1 MALDKGQGRKEPGKP
16 VQFMKNLAFAFAA
29 QGISLLL
36 SVFMSLVVP
45 KILGVAAYG
54 YWQLFLFYTSYV
66 GFCHLG
72 LNDGIYL
79 RNGGRRFG
87 ELDAPLLGTQL
98 RLSAAGQF
106 VLGAAISLAAWFFVE
121 DSQRRLALVLA
132 AAYMVVYNAVGFL
145 GYAFQSTNHTRW
157 CSVSVMAD
165 KVFFLACVLLLAF
178 FRPSHFA
185 IFALLYVCGKL
196 VALVYCCLRGRKIV
210 FAPGVR
216 LRTALEEMKANIAAG
231 LPLMFAN
238 IASTLI
244 LGLGRF
250 TVDRR
255 WGIEAF
261 GKFSFSLSLTNFF
274 LLFISQVSMVLFPA
288 LRRAGPD
295 SLKKYYRMLRS
306 GLGILLPAVL
316 LAYIPMKYLLGLWL
330 PQYRESLL
338 YLALLLPLCTFDGKT
353 QLLCTTY
360 LKVLRKERL
369 LLRIN
374 LLACGVSAVL
384 SVMGAFLWN
393 NIYAVV
399 LSMVAAVAFRS
410 FLAEYFLYWIMKIPF
425 LKNILAEFFLA
436 AAFMALSWF
445 LDSWLALAGY
455 LILYLVYLLL
465 FRRQAGELAAF
476 AKQLLKGKK
485 APAQNHL
492 Q

>member
-1 MALDKGQGRKEPGKP
+1 MIRCLP
-16 VQFMKNLAFAFAA
+16 
-29 QGISLLL
+29 SYCTCLL
-36 SVFMSLVVP
+36 
-45 KILGVAAYG
+45 
-54 YWQLFLFYTSYV
+54 YTS
-66 GFCHLG
+66 
-72 LNDGIYL
+72 
-79 RNGGRRFG
+79 
-87 ELDAPLLGTQL
+87 
-98 RLSAAGQF
+98 
-106 VLGAAISLAAWFFVE
+106 
-121 DSQRRLALVLA
+121 
-132 AAYMVVYNAVGFL
+132 
-145 GYAFQSTNHTRW
+145 
-157 CSVSVMAD
+157 
-165 KVFFLACVLLLAF
+165 
-178 FRPSHFA
+178 
-185 IFALLYVCGKL
+185 
-196 VALVYCCLRGRKIV
+196 IV

-330 PQYRESLL
+330 PQYRESLR

-393 NIYAVV
+393 NIYAC
-399 LSMVAAVAFRS
+399 L
-410 FLAEYFLYWIMKIPF
+410 LYT
-425 LKNILAEFFLA
+425 
-436 AAFMALSWF
+436 S
-445 LDSWLALAGY
+445 SC
-455 LILYLVYLLL
+455 V
-465 FRRQAGELAAF
+465 
-476 AKQLLKGKK
+476 
-485 APAQNHL
+485 
-492 Q
+492 